1 MNVNFPFRI
10 DPGGR
15 TAQTDYAAHIEQ
27 MMQQLIFTAPG
38 ERVNRP
44 DFGSGVGKLV
54 FAPNS
59 AELAAAIQF
68 QLQGNLQQAF
78 EGLVQIQA
86 VTVDANAS
94 VLAID
99 VQYQLLHTSEPRR
112 ARFTHPALS

>member
-27 MMQQLIFTAPG
+27 LMQQLIFTAPG

-44 DFGSGVGKLV
+44 EFGSGVGRLV
-54 FAPNS
+54 FAANS
-59 AELAAAIQF
+59 AELAAAIQY

-86 VTVDANAS
+86 VTINADADLLAVDVQYLLVDAN
-94 VLAID
+94 
-99 VQYQLLHTSEPRR
+99 EPRR
-112 ARFTHPALS
+112 ARFTHPTPS